1 MGYRARCCPQSSRA
15 ILFALATSCARQQG
29 GVVSDHQG
37 EAPPAGAG
45 FEFPEYEHP
54 LTVLVPTA
62 VAPYCYLYEALLWV
76 AVQRLPFGEPGE
88 HGDRRVETDQFEGVD
103 PPLAFLPID
112 DEESERC
119 GLPPNPEYSAGIDDD
134 LYYGMTEV
142 WERFDASDPEVASR
156 LAKGR
161 EFEAKVD
168 AWEDAFDDFLDLPSS
183 RLFIALREGKI
194 DAVGKPLP
202 PDADDDFP
210 ASYDDEGWRD
220 WVARPWL

>member
-76 AVQRLPFGEPGE
+76 AVQRGVGHGFLRQRTALPIVKTEVE
-88 HGDRRVETDQFEGVD
+88 HGR
-103 PPLAFLPID
+103 
-112 DEESERC
+112 
-119 GLPPNPEYSAGIDDD
+119 
-134 LYYGMTEV
+134 
-142 WERFDASDPEVASR
+142 
-156 LAKGR
+156 K
-161 EFEAKVD
+161 
-168 AWEDAFDDFLDLPSS
+168 
-183 RLFIALREGKI
+183 
-194 DAVGKPLP
+194 
-202 PDADDDFP
+202 
-210 ASYDDEGWRD
+210 
-220 WVARPWL
+220 